1 MRRRIKKANIQF
13 ISLVPR
19 GANQIAPVYKDD
31 GSVTLHSLIKIGADF
46 DEKGELLAVVYAPEM
61 RDSQGDIASAE
72 VIKEAA
78 YGFIANGAKVDV
90 RHDGKALKPEQA
102 RVAETFIVHKDDQRF
117 SGWKDYAG
125 NEVNLT
131 GAWATVIKIEDPEL
145 RAKYRKGE
153 WQGVSMGGTAVV
165 EQEKAEDSIL
175 EKLLKALNA
184 QPQPT
189 KKIMD
194 EEKIM
199 KALEKGFSTLGET
212 LAKALAPKQEQKT
225 EEKKEEKKVEKT
237 DEPQPPKFV
246 GKEDDDRALTLHER
260 KLALFNLKKGTDWSD
275 PKSIRA
281 YREQVAVLKEE
292 WAAEDDEAGI
302 DVEAEAERKPVRKVG
317 VGQGARVPDSNLFQ
331 AQVADGLSAAKR
343 LNKSAVPSMPGYS
356 DTGNEKED

>member
-13 ISLVPR
+13 LSLVPR

-31 GSVTLHSLIKIGADF
+31 GSVTLHSLIKVGADF

-102 RVAETFIVHKDDQRF
+102 RVAETFIVQKGDSRF
-117 SGWKDYAG
+117 EGWKDYSGNPVELAG
-125 NEVNLT
+125 S
-131 GAWATVIKIEDPEL
+131 WATVLKIEDPEL

-184 QPQPT
+184 QNPQPT
-189 KKIMD
+189 KKQMD

-212 LAKALAPKQEQKT
+212 LAKALAQKEPEQKK

-237 DEPQPPKFV
+237 EEQPPVFI
-246 GKEDDDRALTLHER
+246 GKADDERALVRHER
-260 KLALFNLKKGTDWSD
+260 KLSLFNLKKSTDWSD

-281 YREQVAVLKEE
+281 YREQVAILKEE
-292 WAAEDDEAGI
+292 WAAEDVEAGI
-302 DVEAEAERKPVRKVG
+302 DVEAEAEAEKKPVRKAG
-317 VGQGARVPDSNLFQ
+317 AAQGARSTGGNLFE
-331 AQVADGLSAAKR
+331 AQVADGMAAAQR
-343 LNKSAVPSMPGYS
+343 LNKASSGYS
-356 DTGNEKED
+356 DTGNGKED